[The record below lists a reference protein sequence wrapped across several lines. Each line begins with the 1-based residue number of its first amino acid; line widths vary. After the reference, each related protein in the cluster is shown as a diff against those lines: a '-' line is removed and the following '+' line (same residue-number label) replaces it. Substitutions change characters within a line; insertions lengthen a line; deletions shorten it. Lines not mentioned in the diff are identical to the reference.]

1 MKKIYNNNKEKYM
14 PIIDHINELKSRML
28 ISIFVFI
35 TISIICL
42 FYTKEITVIL
52 QKPALGIKFL
62 QLAPGEYLFVSMK
75 ASIYLA
81 IIISTPFTLYQIL
94 LFILPGLTKKE
105 SRYLIPILLGSI
117 SLFFIGTFFSYNF
130 LIPVTLRFLIKYGS
144 DIIEP
149 IWSFEEYFN
158 FVALIIFSTGI
169 SFQIPVIQI
178 ILGISNMVKWENM
191 LENWKYITFISTIL
205 GAVITPSTDPL
216 TQICMTAT
224 ILLLYFGG
232 IFIVRAI
239 KT

>member
-178 ILGISNMVKWENM
+178 ILGISNIVKWENM